1 MILSIFLSSFVIY
14 LICFNGLY
22 IGEKLGLLDKPNK
35 GKIHKNNTPL
45 LGGPIILI
53 VLIIFLIFNLKI
65 NNIFVFH
72 FYYMLSFFILGLIDD
87 RINLNAYYRIL
98 LVTVF
103 SLILMTLDESFVIDK
118 IYFEISKSEYYFGK
132 FKILVTLICILLLY
146 IAINMSDGINCLLIS
161 LSIFTIIAVNF
172 LIYENS
178 IDIFD
183 TSFLFALIFLIYF
196 NYKNKIFLGNSG
208 ASIISSYFIY
218 KLININ
224 FHDQVD
230 VFEVISIFLIIGID
244 MVRLVI
250 TRIIKKKNPF
260 SRDLNHFHHLL
271 LKKMSLPLTIAFY
284 LILSFGPVLIT
295 NIFNI
300 SVIFIIPIS
309 VIIYFYTI
317 SKLN

>member
-35 GKIHKNNTPL
+35 DKIHKNNTPL

-72 FYYMLSFFILGLIDD
+72 FYYMLSFFILGLVDD